1 MKKGFWLVTLFAALA
16 LMVTGLDDTAQANDV
31 EGAKTVWGEVLPAD
45 TDPDGDGW
53 ANTDFDP
60 TWMSQASQDEIN
72 QLAYDKDFGN
82 LSQVA
87 FNEAVA
93 MIWQREEMQMSGHD
107 DGYYDDH
114 YYGYTDYEMGYD
126 DGWYDG
132 YYAGY
137 DDGWYDAGYGHYY
150 DDYSIGYDDG
160 WYDGYYAGYDAGWYD
175 GYYGYGYY
183 GGHYYDEQDYGYYY
197 DDYYYGYEDGWY
209 DGYYYGY
216 NDGWY
221 DGHHGYDYFDYPYD
235 HDLNYYDYPYYYD
248 YPDDHYYDDDYY
260 YDHHGDKVWHDEIH
274 PINADISYDN
284 LAYLAMH
291 EPETLNSGP
300 LNAHPYEHYFIHDG
314 YEYHF
319 MFDGIC
325 WIWSYAP
332 VGH

>member
-1 MKKGFWLVTLFAALA
+1 MKKGFWLFPLFAALA
-16 LMVTGLDDTAQANDV
+16 LMVTGLDDTAQANET
-31 EGAKTVWGEVLPAD
+31 EGAKTVWGEVLPAE

-53 ANTDFDP
+53 ANTDFDS
-60 TWMSQASQDEIN
+60 TWMSQEAQNEIS

-107 DGYYDDH
+107 DGYYDYSDDYYYDDY

-137 DDGWYDAGYGHYY
+137 D
-150 DDYSIGYDDG
+150 
-160 WYDGYYAGYDAGWYD
+160 
-175 GYYGYGYY
+175 
-183 GGHYYDEQDYGYYY
+183 
-197 DDYYYGYEDGWY
+197 
-209 DGYYYGY
+209 
-216 NDGWY
+216 DGWY

-260 YDHHGDKVWHDEIH
+260 YDYHGDKVWHDEIH
-274 PINADISYDN
+274 PINVDISYDT

-319 MFDGIC
+319 MFDGVC